1 MFFAR
6 LAIAALSFGPV
17 AKVFAAP
24 IAVAVDVPPV
34 VGVSVDAVGVPV
46 ERRLDLTL
54 PDMLNATTTT
64 LGGLKKEVDALVN
77 DPTAVV
83 TGKLAAALNTVG
95 STVGELTQKL
105 RVAGVNTDS
114 LLTNDDGAKLTTD
127 QVADSFSSVLE
138 PVNGIVNSVQGSSNL
153 DGLQTPLNTI
163 KANLSDFDAALEAIL
178 PEVHSTV
185 AKTVAA
191 VLGLINGLL
200 GGLLGGNLG
209 LGLLAGIS
217 PPA

>member
-209 LGLLAGIS
+209 LGLLAGIP